1 MNNENLLSA
10 KSVEKPT
17 HEATPITMKS
27 FLEETPPDK
36 IVHVETESCYRYNAS
51 NASQGIS
58 LPEINL
64 HCSDGQCN
72 GPRFFATKYDHIY
85 LGSSGTSHEFLIYIC
100 KNCESV
106 SKTFSIEA
114 TLDKQTALASIVK
127 YGERPAFGSP
137 TPARLVSLLGSEKDY
152 FFKGRRCETQGLGI
166 GAFGYYRRIIEER
179 RNNIFDQIIR
189 VSETLNADQ
198 KLIEDLKSAKKETQ
212 FSKAIEKIK
221 HAIPQALR
229 ISGHN
234 PLVLLHSALSEGL
247 HAKTDDECLFLARD
261 IRVVLTELVEKS
273 KMNDNDHNPLTQE
286 EVLQLTQ
293 GVSNDVSNNDSEC
306 EIQR

>member
-17 HEATPITMKS
+17 HEAAPITMKS
-27 FLEETPPDK
+27 FLEETTPDK
-36 IVHVETESCYRYNAS
+36 TVHVKTESS
-51 NASQGIS
+51 NRFDGYQAIS
-58 LPEINL
+58 LPEIYL

-72 GPRFFATKYDHIY
+72 GPRFFATKDYYIE
-85 LGSSGTSHEFLIYIC
+85 LESSGTSHKFLIYIC

-152 FFKGRRCETQGLGI
+152 FLKGRRCETQGLGI

-189 VSETLNADQ
+189 VSETLNADI
-198 KLIEDLKSAKKETQ
+198 KLIEELKSAKQENQ
-212 FSKAIEKIK
+212 FSKALDKIK
-221 HAIPQALR
+221 HAIPQALL
-229 ISGHN
+229 ISGHD

-247 HAKTDDECLFLARD
+247 HAKTDDECLVLATD
-261 IRVVLTELVEKS
+261 IRVVLTELVEKMAQAM
-273 KMNDNDHNPLTQE
+273 KNDA
-286 EVLQLTQ
+286 QLNTA
-293 GVSNDVSNNDSEC
+293 VSNLLKIKSKKKQSE
-306 EIQR
+306 